1 MVNIDIVLSSLIA
14 QAPLVA
20 VAILILYYT
29 LDKKID
35 KVKIELKGH
44 IDKLEKAVD
53 GLSNRVEKLEASVA
67 ELRDR
72 VEKVESSM
80 SELKGRV
87 DSIAARLNALRRDV
101 RTLAKGFYTYQ
112 TTLIDFLSAKGVV
125 NEPEAVLLRGSLK
138 TAVPYVQSKY
148 YTEEVRRRLI
158 ALLDKEIKD
167 YTWDDVAE
175 LERIAEAI
183 YNEYIETGREDL
195 LDYYPKLMT
204 YIAVVR
210 GLIRRREMEKKTQGG
225 AVV

>member
-1 MVNIDIVLSSLIA
+1 M
-14 QAPLVA
+14 
-20 VAILILYYT
+20 
-29 LDKKID
+29 
-35 KVKIELKGH
+35 
-44 IDKLEKAVD
+44 
-53 GLSNRVEKLEASVA
+53 
-67 ELRDR
+67 
-72 VEKVESSM
+72 
-80 SELKGRV
+80 
-87 DSIAARLNALRRDV
+87 
-101 RTLAKGFYTYQ
+101 
-112 TTLIDFLSAKGVV
+112 
-125 NEPEAVLLRGSLK
+125 
-138 TAVPYVQSKY
+138 PYVQSKY